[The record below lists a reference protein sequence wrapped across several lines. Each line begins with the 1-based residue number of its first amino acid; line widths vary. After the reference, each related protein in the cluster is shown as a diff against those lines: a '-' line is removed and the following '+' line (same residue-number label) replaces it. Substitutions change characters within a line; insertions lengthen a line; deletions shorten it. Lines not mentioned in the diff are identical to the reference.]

1 MLSAKCGFIDVPGG
15 ALAADLL
22 VQWGPTVLVNIGFD
36 PNYVGGAKAA
46 PPVPGMTGLPA
57 LVDSGAHESC
67 IDSLL
72 AAQLN
77 LPIINRRMLA
87 GAHGAKEVNVHL
99 AQVYIPS
106 LNYTI
111 YGAFSGVELRAGG
124 SAHSALIGRTF
135 LRQFKMIYDGPTG
148 DVELSSAL

>member
-1 MLSAKCGFIDVPGG
+1 MRSTKCGFHDLPGG
-15 ALAADLL
+15 ALATDLL
-22 VQWGPTVLVNIGFD
+22 VQWGPTVVVNIGFD
-36 PNYVGGAKAA
+36 PNHKDTDTH
-46 PPVPGMTGLPA
+46 PPVPGKTGLHA
-57 LVDSGAHESC
+57 LVDTGATESC

-77 LPIINRRMLA
+77 LPVINRRMTA

-106 LNYTI
+106 LKYTI
-111 YGAFSGVELRAGG
+111 YGAFSGVDLRAGG
-124 SAHSALIGRTF
+124 QAHSALIGRTF

-148 DVELSSAL
+148 DVELSSDV

>member
-1 MLSAKCGFIDVPGG
+1 MPGG
-15 ALAADLL
+15 DLAGDLL
-22 VQWGPTVLVNIGFD
+22 VQWGPTVVVDIGFD
-36 PNYVGGAKAA
+36 PDHKDTATT
-46 PPVPGMTGLPA
+46 PPIPGRTGLHA
-57 LVDSGAHESC
+57 LVDTGATESC

-77 LPIINRRMLA
+77 LPIVNRRMTA

-111 YGAFSGVELRAGG
+111 YGAFSGVDLVAGG
-124 SAHSALIGRTF
+124 QAHSALIGRTF
-135 LRQFKMIYDGPTG
+135 LRRFQMIYNGATG
-148 DVELSSAL
+148 DVELVFVEPVDSK